1 MASALDQVVSIPDVV
16 LFQEVAGQA
25 VLLNLQTER
34 YFGLNEVATR
44 ALQLLQQD
52 GHLAA
57 AFETLAR
64 EYDVAPE
71 RLMQDLLTLVRDLE
85 AAGLVVSER

>member
-1 MASALDQVVSIPDVV
+1 MSTLLDQVVTIPDAV
-16 LFQEVAGQA
+16 LFQEVAGEA
-25 VLLNLQTER
+25 VLLNLQTEQ

-52 GHLAA
+52 GRLAVV
-57 AFETLAR
+57 FETLAR

-71 RLMQDLLTLVRDLE
+71 RLSGDLVALIRDLE
-85 AAGLVVSER
+85 TAGLVVVDG